1 MIEFKQTT
9 PLSWNGNA
17 EDALLVMVISE
28 NIAYREKAR
37 RIWKEELGMFSRGA
51 RDLPGSEYLTKG

>member
-17 EDALLVMVISE
+17 ADALLVMVISE
-28 NIAYREKAR
+28 NIAYREKTR
-37 RIWKEELGMFSRGA
+37 RIWKEELGMFSRG
-51 RDLPGSEYLTKG
+51 P